1 MITITG
7 GTYRE
12 RCLCPDFDF
21 KFGSGLRACHAIHAL
36 DDSVEVEFHTFCS
49 PDNDLFLTMFEDALK
64 IKTHNI
70 PPKIPSGLFMIILY
84 VPL

>member
-49 PDNDLFLTMFEDALK
+49 PDNDLFLTMGRIQYFV
-64 IKTHNI
+64 TNI
-70 PPKIPSGLFMIILY
+70 SKKVTKLGQTFTF
-84 VPL
+84 